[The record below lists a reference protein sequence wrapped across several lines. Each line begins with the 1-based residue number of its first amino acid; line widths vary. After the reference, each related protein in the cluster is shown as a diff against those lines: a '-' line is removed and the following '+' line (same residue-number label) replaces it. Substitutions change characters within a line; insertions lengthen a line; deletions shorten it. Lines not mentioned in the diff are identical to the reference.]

1 MPRIIKMA
9 KGSYTTTDITVDSD
23 GRVITASTGSGGQ
36 SQFVLT
42 AAKTDDGNFTHQI
55 DPATTV
61 VQAFLVG
68 GSGGGGVGVP
78 GGGGASGLISG
89 PQAAPF
95 SQPVTVGAGG
105 AGRFDVGGATN
116 YANFGTANGGQ
127 GGQQGPGPQVG
138 PISPGNLVA
147 HSPSNFTVTLDASP
161 GMGGPGAPGSPI
173 TQPAAMVIQGVYAG
187 TNPGSIQN
195 LIGGPSPS
203 APSPSPIAGKDG
215 GVVIFENI
223 GP

>member
-78 GGGGASGLISG
+78 GGGGGGSAIYSDNHPG
-89 PQAAPF
+89 
-95 SQPVTVGAGG
+95 GAGG
-105 AGRFDVGGATN
+105 SG
-116 YANFGTANGGQ
+116 
-127 GGQQGPGPQVG
+127 
-138 PISPGNLVA
+138 I
-147 HSPSNFTVTLDASP
+147 
-161 GMGGPGAPGSPI
+161 
-173 TQPAAMVIQGVYAG
+173 VIVRYKYQA
-187 TNPGSIQN
+187 
-195 LIGGPSPS
+195 
-203 APSPSPIAGKDG
+203 
-215 GVVIFENI
+215 
-223 GP
+223 